1 MNLMTVPAEITHCG
15 PRLRALSLILVNM
28 PGRCPGRRIQAG
40 LSRDEIR
47 WDAHEKTGDKVL
59 QWGVLEIGVDSIVGL
74 GRTGRRRLVRWLA
87 VLLPLLLIAA
97 CALIDGDDPPFGDS
111 GPIAGAGEVRRLGDI
126 EYIEVAPPVG
136 EERQL
141 LVFVHGTPGSLRAF
155 RTYLTDPLL
164 RERFHMISVSR
175 VGWTAGATNKEPSLE
190 AQARA
195 LRPILE
201 MDRSGRGAI
210 LMGHSYGGPV
220 IARAAMD
227 FTDLVGGLVFV
238 ATTGDPELSGPR
250 WYNYISFW
258 WPEFLLGDRL
268 MGANDEIMAVREQ
281 LAEMLP
287 RWKALTMP
295 TLIVQG
301 DDDNLVHPGNA
312 DFLHQQLVNSHLL
325 PRPGGDHFILWE
337 DMPVIRDAI
346 IDRFAPGCG
355 PLR

>member
-1 MNLMTVPAEITHCG
+1 MKKIG
-15 PRLRALSLILVNM
+15 
-28 PGRCPGRRIQAG
+28 G
-40 LSRDEIR
+40 
-47 WDAHEKTGDKVL
+47 KVL
-59 QWGVLEIGVDSIVGL
+59 QWGVFEIGVDCIVGL
-74 GRTGRRRLVRWLA
+74 GKTGRRRLIGWLA
-87 VLLPLLLIAA
+87 VLLPPLLIAA
-97 CALIDGDDPPFGDS
+97 CALLDGDSPPS
-111 GPIAGAGEVRRLGDI
+111 GGSGLIAGVGEVQRLGDI
-126 EYIEVAPPVG
+126 EYVEVAPPAG
-136 EERQL
+136 KDRQL

-155 RTYLTDPLL
+155 RTYLADPLL

-175 VGWTAGATNKEPSLE
+175 VGWTAGATEKEPSLE

-227 FTDLVGGLVFV
+227 FTGLVGGLIFV
-238 ATTGDPELSGPR
+238 ATTGDPALSGPR

-258 WPEFLLGDRL
+258 WPGFILGDRL
-268 MGANDEIMAVREQ
+268 MGANEEIMAVREQ
-281 LAEMLP
+281 LAKMLP
-287 RWKALTMP
+287 RWEALTMP
-295 TLIVQG
+295 ALIVQG

-325 PRPGGDHFILWE
+325 PRPGGDHFILWG

-346 IDRFAPGCG
+346 ITRFAPGDG
-355 PLR
+355 PLC